1 MEVMPVIVMAEEK
14 HHLISHCCPDCIMV
28 ALHKGKGSIF
38 PRHAFLERP
47 ALLCSSEPAELH
59 GLLVLRLP
67 IQSEIQSQMDSCEAK
82 G

>member
-1 MEVMPVIVMAEEK
+1 MPLIVMAEEK

-28 ALHKGKGSIF
+28 ALHKGIGSIF

-67 IQSEIQSQMDSCEAK
+67 IQSEIQNQMDSCEAK